1 MERAQPSK
9 NCHSV
14 FNASHLLQLST
25 NRVFRVNGKQ
35 PVFDQIS
42 KQLKVHQKLEQVRR
56 GKHNQ
61 AEDSTTK
68 QNKTQH

>member
-1 MERAQPSK
+1 MQQAHPVG
-9 NCHSV
+9 NFHLG
-14 FNASHLLQLST
+14 FDASHLLQLST